1 MALKTLDD
9 HRRTGRVDFQGRVE
23 LDVPHRAVRLEGN
36 SLNLSQRGVCL
47 RMQESLDVKAPVTL
61 RLYAQSRH
69 RPLQCLGRV
78 AWVVQRLDLRDIPPF
93 LYDVGV
99 EFVRPP
105 AHLRQLASRVGL
117 AMRGL
122 SARPM
127 AQAGGIAGKR
137 VKHSSLQPAAIRG
150 RSYEPRV
157 VHELGAQVCW
167 HLVVKVDG
175 APCFSQRYA
184 SERESLQAWNQFK
197 RQMARRPTRE
207 VVR

>member
-23 LDVPHRAVRLEGN
+23 LEVQHRAVRLEGN
-36 SLNLSQRGVCL
+36 SLNLSEGGVCL
-47 RMQESLDVKAPVTL
+47 RMQESLDVRAPVTL
-61 RLYAQSRH
+61 RLFAQSRH

-78 AWVVQRLDLRDIPPF
+78 AWVVQRLDLRDMPPF

-105 AHLRQLASRVGL
+105 ARLRQLASRVGL
-117 AMRGL
+117 AVRGL
-122 SARPM
+122 SMGPM
-127 AQAGGIAGKR
+127 AQVGGVAGKL

-150 RSYEPRV
+150 RTYEPRLI
-157 VHELGAQVCW
+157 HELAPHTAW

-175 APCFSQRYA
+175 APCFSRHYP
-184 SERESLQAWNQFK
+184 SEREGLDGWKQFK
-197 RQMARRPTRE
+197 RQQGKRSSRE
-207 VVR
+207 GG

>member
-1 MALKTLDD
+1 MALKTLDE

-36 SLNLSQRGVCL
+36 SLNLSQGGVCL
-47 RMQESLDVKAPVTL
+47 RMRESLEVKVPVTL
-61 RLYAQSRH
+61 RLFTQSRQ

-78 AWVVQRLDLRDIPPF
+78 SWVVQRLDLRDIPPF

-117 AMRGL
+117 TMRDL
-122 SARPM
+122 SVRPITHV
-127 AQAGGIAGKR
+127 GGVAGKL
-137 VKHSSLQPAAIRG
+137 VKHSSLQPAAIRS
-150 RSYEPRV
+150 RSYEPRL
-157 VHELGAQVCW
+157 VHELGAQTCW

-184 SERESLQAWNQFK
+184 SEREGLQAWNQFK

-207 VVR
+207 VGK